1 MLYGLQ
7 QIMNIHIKNY
17 CYWMYSR
24 GITGEWDDD
33 AHLLNHQD
41 GYVVITKSSRA
52 CAATVIGMPV
62 I

>member
-7 QIMNIHIKNY
+7 QLMNIHIEY
-17 CYWMYSR
+17 YEYWMYSR
-24 GITGEWDDD
+24 GTTGEWDDD
-33 AHLLNHQD
+33 VPLLNHLD

-52 CAATVIGMPV
+52 GAATVIGMPV